1 MTLVKTV
8 LSMVVRPGCESDF
21 EKAWAA
27 AARSI
32 SEHPGNVEQTL
43 TRDENEQRR
52 YVIISDWLSRD
63 ALRAFESSDERREFS
78 AALEPLRESATKSV
92 LAVVADRP
100 GRDGGRS

>member
-21 EKAWAA
+21 EKVWAA

-32 SEHPGNVEQTL
+32 SECPGNLEQTL
-43 TRDENEQRR
+43 TRVENEQRR
-52 YVIISDWLSRD
+52 YVIISDWLSLD
-63 ALRAFESSDERREFS
+63 ALRAFESSEERRKLS

-92 LAVVADRP
+92 LAVVANFS